1 MRRLLIFFSF
11 LFLLSLSGQLAAKQA
26 YVKALRFWTAPEST
40 RLVFDLSNSASYRV
54 FTLDNPRRLVI
65 DLKNS
70 RKTRSLIQPPVNHA
84 VISSIR
90 SAPRHKRD
98 LRIVIDLK
106 KPVAP
111 KSQILP
117 PNKKYGYRLVIDL
130 NHHIKTQLKTTTKA
144 KNKVKIRKYATKTIA
159 RIAKKKTISPVKT
172 IGSKQSKQLV
182 IAIDAGHGGEDAGAI
197 GPRKTKEKK
206 VVFAIAKKLQRLI
219 RNHPRM
225 KPIMIRK
232 GDYYVGLRQRMK
244 LARKAKADLFI
255 SIHADAFRNRKVK
268 GASVFALSNKGAT
281 SEMAR
286 WLAKHENAAD
296 LVGGVSLDD
305 KSDVLKTVLLDLS
318 QTATRDASY
327 EVAEKVLRNFRSI
340 GKLHSHS
347 VQKAGFMVL
356 KSPDIPSILVE
367 TAFISNPQ
375 EERKL
380 RSSKYQQKM
389 AKAIYRGILDYFQY
403 SAPVGIRMAATTKHK
418 ISRGETLSEIALQ
431 YGVSMKQL
439 RSLNKIAGNKIR
451 IGQVLSIPQG

>member
-1 MRRLLIFFSF
+1 MMENRKVSRCLIVF
-11 LFLLSLSGQLAAKQA
+11 LTMITMFGEQNAIAQGD
-26 YVKALRFWTAPEST
+26 ES
-40 RLVFDLSNSASYRV
+40 VFA
-54 FTLDNPRRLVI
+54 T
-65 DLKNS
+65 
-70 RKTRSLIQPPVNHA
+70 
-84 VISSIR
+84 
-90 SAPRHKRD
+90 
-98 LRIVIDLK
+98 
-106 KPVAP
+106 
-111 KSQILP
+111 
-117 PNKKYGYRLVIDL
+117 
-130 NHHIKTQLKTTTKA
+130 LKT
-144 KNKVKIRKYATKTIA
+144 V
-159 RIAKKKTISPVKT
+159 V
-172 IGSKQSKQLV
+172 
-182 IAIDAGHGGEDAGAI
+182 IDAGHGGEDSGAI
-197 GPRKTKEKK
+197 GPRKTKEKQ

-219 RNHPRM
+219 RNHPGM
-225 KPIMIRK
+225 KPVMIRK
-232 GDYYVGLRQRMK
+232 GDYYVGLRKRMEI
-244 LARKAKADLFI
+244 ARKAKADLFI

-268 GASVFALSNKGAT
+268 GASVFTLSNKGAS

-327 EVAEKVLRNFRSI
+327 EVAQKVLRNFRSI
-340 GKLHSHS
+340 GKLHSYS
-347 VQKAGFMVL
+347 VQNAGFMVL

-367 TAFISNPQ
+367 TAFISNPH

-439 RSLNKIAGNKIR
+439 RSINKIPGNKIR

>member
-1 MRRLLIFFSF
+1 M
-11 LFLLSLSGQLAAKQA
+11 
-26 YVKALRFWTAPEST
+26 
-40 RLVFDLSNSASYRV
+40 
-54 FTLDNPRRLVI
+54 
-65 DLKNS
+65 
-70 RKTRSLIQPPVNHA
+70 
-84 VISSIR
+84 
-90 SAPRHKRD
+90 
-98 LRIVIDLK
+98 
-106 KPVAP
+106 
-111 KSQILP
+111 
-117 PNKKYGYRLVIDL
+117 
-130 NHHIKTQLKTTTKA
+130 NHHIKTQLKTATKA

-225 KPIMIRK
+225 KPVMIRK

-380 RSSKYQQKM
+380 RSSRYQQKM
-389 AKAIYRGILDYFQY
+389 AKAIYNGILDYFQY
-403 SAPVGIRMAATTKHK
+403 SAPAGIRMAKATTHK

-439 RSLNKIAGNKIR
+439 RSLNKIPGNKIR

>member
-11 LFLLSLSGQLAAKQA
+11 LFLFSLSGQLAAKQA
-26 YVKALRFWTAPEST
+26 HVKALRFWTAPDST
-40 RLVFDLSNSASYRV
+40 RLVFDLTGKTAHRV
-54 FTLDNPRRLVI
+54 FTLDNPKRLVI

-70 RKTRSLIQPPVNHA
+70 RKTRSLIQPPVNHGI
-84 VISSIR
+84 ISRIR
-90 SAPRHKRD
+90 SAPRNKKD

-106 KPVAP
+106 KPIAP
-111 KSQILP
+111 QSQILP
-117 PNKKYGYRLVIDL
+117 PNKKYGYRLVVDL
-130 NHHIKTQLKTTTKA
+130 NHQVKTHYKTAAKVKAAKTKA
-144 KNKVKIRKYATKTIA
+144 KIKKPTA
-159 RIAKKKTISPVKT
+159 RIVKKKKISPVKT
-172 IGSKQSKQLV
+172 VAYKQSKQLV

-197 GPRKTKEKK
+197 GPKKTKEKQ

-219 RNHPRM
+219 RNHPGM
-225 KPIMIRK
+225 KPVMIRK

-244 LARKAKADLFI
+244 IARKAKADLFI
-255 SIHADAFRNRKVK
+255 SIHADAFKNRKVK
-268 GASVFALSNKGAT
+268 GASVFTLSNKGAS
-281 SEMAR
+281 SEAAR

-327 EVAEKVLRNFRSI
+327 EVAEKVLKNFRSI

-380 RSSKYQQKM
+380 RSSRYQQKM
-389 AKAIYRGILDYFQY
+389 AKAIYNGILDYFQY
-403 SAPVGIRMAATTKHK
+403 SAPAGIRMAKATTHK

-439 RSLNKIAGNKIR
+439 RSLNKIPGNKIR